1 MAVQLGIFLEGVRGR
16 VVASLP
22 SCGSLALSEW
32 RCMMLLLDGATS
44 LMEVDLGA
52 SHDRLDFTLISC
64 HCVLLL
70 SPLNICLL

>member
-1 MAVQLGIFLEGVRGR
+1 
-16 VVASLP
+16 
-22 SCGSLALSEW
+22 
-32 RCMMLLLDGATS
+32 MLLLDGATS